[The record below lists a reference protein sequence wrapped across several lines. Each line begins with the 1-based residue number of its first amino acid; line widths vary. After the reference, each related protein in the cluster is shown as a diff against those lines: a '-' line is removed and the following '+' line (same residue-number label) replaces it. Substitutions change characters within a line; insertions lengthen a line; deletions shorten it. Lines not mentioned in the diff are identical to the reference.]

1 MCPVL
6 SLANRAFLAV
16 LGTLLAFTSLPAQ
29 AEEFQFDLSG
39 TAFTPGNGY
48 YPGVGPIDISF
59 ILDTSQS
66 ASSFVFGNS
75 CLQHFQGGA
84 AVSNYNVQLNGQSM
98 LSMPQTGAGFYGDN
112 ANGSCNAV
120 FFTAFGLPSF
130 LWEVDPNPGIS
141 KSALLASTDPLATLF
156 TNFQS
161 YPGYGEF
168 AGLNVD
174 ISRVTVRD
182 PVSVPEPGTLGL
194 LMLGF
199 AGVVVCGR
207 KRISVSAPD

>member
-59 ILDTSQS
+59 ILDTSRS

-98 LSMPQTGAGFYGDN
+98 LSMPQTG
-112 ANGSCNAV
+112 
-120 FFTAFGLPSF
+120 
-130 LWEVDPNPGIS
+130 
-141 KSALLASTDPLATLF
+141 
-156 TNFQS
+156 
-161 YPGYGEF
+161 
-168 AGLNVD
+168 
-174 ISRVTVRD
+174 
-182 PVSVPEPGTLGL
+182 
-194 LMLGF
+194 
-199 AGVVVCGR
+199 
-207 KRISVSAPD
+207 